1 MGETAGAVPAFDGL
15 LIVMTVAFAAPFCLG
30 LVPSVKLPSVVL
42 EIAAG
47 VVIGPAVLGI
57 VEIDQTIEVISLL
70 GLAFLLFSAGLE
82 VELDKLRG
90 PALRLPAVGFLL
102 SLAIALGVSL
112 GLEASGLIE
121 TPLLVAIVLCATS
134 LGVIIPVLKDAGE
147 VSTRFGT
154 LVVAAGSIADFGA
167 IILLSLFFSGEGGVG
182 STAVLIG
189 ALALLAVAALVVIR
203 GAAHSMAIRADL
215 VRLQD
220 TTAQIRVRASIV
232 LLVGSAA
239 VAESLGLEVILGTFI
254 AGALVALVDRDEKA
268 THPEFRLKLGDRLR
282 LLHPRLLRGHGP
294 AL

>member
-70 GLAFLLFSAGLE
+70 GLAFLLFLAGLE

-220 TTAQIRVRASIV
+220 TTAQIRVRAAIV